1 MPLDPQNDS
10 VTQETPQ
17 AATEQQTDTSA
28 QARRKRRQREEERKK
43 RREERKK
50 EKERSDSIKAESAA
64 RTADT
69 AFTPQPIVRADTVRD
84 TSAAPSL
91 FTGHELKPSHLK
103 PEPLPV
109 NHAFWIFTLLF
120 TAFALYV
127 SLRVIYG
134 KRFRQ
139 EIGAFFTSRLINQ
152 MMREEYGLS
161 NRVSMGL
168 SLLYFMI
175 FSLFLY
181 QVATY
186 YGHFDFHRKAGPELY
201 FKVFGGVVVLLAL
214 KLLVIRMLGKVFR
227 TETAVNEYIFTI
239 FLYNKALGLFLFPV
253 TVSIAFVRLVPL
265 PYFII
270 AGWIIVCIVL
280 VYRTLRALL
289 SGIQMAGIS
298 KYYLFL
304 YICTLELLPLI
315 VLIKVFISQS
325 HPFG

>member
-10 VTQETPQ
+10 VIQETPQ
-17 AATEQQTDTSA
+17 AANEQQTDTSG
-28 QARRKRRQREEERKK
+28 QARRKRIKREKDRKK
-43 RREERKK
+43 KK
-50 EKERSDSIKAESAA
+50 QQSDSLKAAEAA
-64 RTADT
+64 KARAAAKLADT
-69 AFTPQPIVRADTVRD
+69 SVTARAVAPPGTVRD

-91 FTGHELKPSHLK
+91 FTGHELTPGNLR

-109 NHAFWIFTLLF
+109 NHAFWLFTLLF

-134 KRFRQ
+134 KRFKQ

-186 YGHFDFHRKAGPELY
+186 YGHFDLHKKAGPELY
-201 FKVFGGVVVLLAL
+201 FKVFGGVVVLQAL
-214 KLLVIRMLGKVFR
+214 KLLVVRMLGKVFR
-227 TETAVNEYIFTI
+227 TEAAVNEYIFTI

-253 TVSIAFVRLVPL
+253 TISIAFVTLIPV

-270 AGWIIVCIVL
+270 AGWIIVSIVL
-280 VYRTLRALL
+280 VYRTLRALA

-304 YICTLELLPLI
+304 YLCTLELLPLI